1 MDTLY
6 IVIPAYNEA
15 ENITACV
22 ADWYPIVERYGGEGS
37 RLVVIDDGSKDDTYA
52 LLSDLAESRPQ
63 LVPLTK
69 KNGGHG
75 SAVLHGYR
83 YAISHGADWI
93 FQTDADG
100 QTNPSEFEAFW
111 NERSQYDAVI
121 GYRTKRG
128 DGAQRAFVEKV
139 VCLLLRIYFGVKVP
153 DANAPFRLM
162 RAEAVEKY
170 IVRLPRDFY
179 IPNIMLTAYFAKFEE
194 KLKFLPI
201 SFKSR
206 VKGKNSLNLGR
217 IVRIGWQAMGD
228 FRRLRKDMK
237 SQSANE
243 SSESKERQV

>member
-15 ENITACV
+15 ENIAACV

-37 RLVVIDDGSKDDTYA
+37 RLVVIDDGSKDDTNA
-52 LLSDLAESRPQ
+52 LLCDMAKDRP
-63 LVPLTK
+63 LLIPLTK
-69 KNGGHG
+69 TNGGHG
-75 SAVLHGYR
+75 SAVLYGYR
-83 YAISHGADWI
+83 YAIEHGADWI

-100 QTNPSEFEAFW
+100 QTNPGEFDGFW
-111 NERSQYDAVI
+111 NERNQYDAVI

-139 VCLLLRIYFGVKVP
+139 VCLLLWLYFGVKVP

-162 RAEAVEKY
+162 RTEIVKKY

-179 IPNIMLTAYFAKFEE
+179 IPNIMLTAYFARYQE

-201 SFKSR
+201 SFKPR
-206 VKGKNSLNLGR
+206 VKGKNSLNLKR
-217 IVRIGWQAMGD
+217 IVKIGWQAMKD
-228 FRRLRKDMK
+228 FSRLRKNMK
-237 SQSANE
+237 DNVQA
-243 SSESKERQV
+243 

>member
-1 MDTLY
+1 MNTLY

-22 ADWYPIVERYGGEGS
+22 EDWYAIVERYGGEGS
-37 RLVVIDDGSKDDTYA
+37 RLVVIDDGSRDDTYA
-52 LLSDLAESRPQ
+52 MLCGMAKDRPL

-69 KNGGHG
+69 ANGGHG

-83 YAISHGADWI
+83 YAIDHGADLI
-93 FQTDADG
+93 FQTDSDG
-100 QTNPSEFEAFW
+100 QTNPDEFEAFW
-111 NERSQYDAVI
+111 NERNQYDAVI

-128 DGAQRAFVEKV
+128 DGAQRAFIERV

-206 VKGKNSLNLGR
+206 VKGKNSLNLCR

-228 FRRLRKDMK
+228 FKRLRKDMR
-237 SQSANE
+237 
-243 SSESKERQV
+243 SKAAQ

>member
-37 RLVVIDDGSKDDTYA
+37 RLVVIDDGSKDDTNA
-52 LLSDLAESRPQ
+52 LLCDMAKDRP
-63 LVPLTK
+63 LLIPLTK
-69 KNGGHG
+69 TNGGHG
-75 SAVLHGYR
+75 SAVLYGYR
-83 YAISHGADWI
+83 YAIEHGADWI

-100 QTNPSEFEAFW
+100 QTNPGEFDGFW
-111 NERSQYDAVI
+111 NERNQYDAVI

-139 VCLLLRIYFGVKVP
+139 VCLLLRLYFGVKVP

-162 RAEAVEKY
+162 RTEIVKKY
-170 IVRLPRDFY
+170 IGRLPWDFY
-179 IPNIMLTAYFAKFEE
+179 IPNIMLTAYFARYQE

-201 SFKSR
+201 SFKPR
-206 VKGKNSLNLGR
+206 VKGKNSLNLKR
-217 IVRIGWQAMGD
+217 IVKIGWQAMKD
-228 FRRLRKDMK
+228 FSRLRKNMK
-237 SQSANE
+237 DNVQA
-243 SSESKERQV
+243 

>member
-15 ENITACV
+15 ENIAACV

-37 RLVVIDDGSKDDTYA
+37 RLVVIDDGSKDETYT
-52 LLSDLAESRPQ
+52 LLCGMVKSRPL

-69 KNGGHG
+69 TNGGHG

-83 YAISHGADWI
+83 YAIDHAADLI
-93 FQTDADG
+93 FQTDSDG
-100 QTNPSEFEAFW
+100 QTDPHEFEAFW
-111 NERSQYDAVI
+111 YERNQYDAVI
-121 GYRTKRG
+121 GYRLKRG

-139 VCLLLRIYFGVKVP
+139 VCLLLRLYFGVKVP

-162 RAEAVEKY
+162 RAEIVKKY

-179 IPNIMLTAYFAKFEE
+179 IPNIMLTAYFARYQE

-201 SFKSR
+201 SFKPR
-206 VKGKNSLNLGR
+206 VKGKNSLNLKKM
-217 IVRIGWQAMGD
+217 IQIGWQAMGD
-228 FRRLRKDMK
+228 FRRLGKGMK
-237 SQSANE
+237 SQPAE
-243 SSESKERQV
+243 RKER

>member
-15 ENITACV
+15 ENIAACV
-22 ADWYPIVERYGGEGS
+22 ADWYPIVERYEGEGS

-52 LLSDLAESRPQ
+52 LLCSLAKDRPL

-83 YAISHGADWI
+83 YAIDHGADLV
-93 FQTDADG
+93 FQTDSDG
-100 QTNPSEFEAFW
+100 QTNPDEFEAFW
-111 NERSQYDAVI
+111 NERNRFDAVI
-121 GYRTKRG
+121 GCRTKRG
-128 DGAQRAFVEKV
+128 DGAQRAFIERV

-162 RAEAVEKY
+162 RTALLQKY
-170 IVRLPRDFY
+170 IGRLPQDFN
-179 IPNIMLTAYFAKFEE
+179 IPNIMLTAYFARFEE

-201 SFKSR
+201 TFKPR
-206 VKGKNSLNLGR
+206 TKGKNSLNLKK
-217 IVRIGWQAMGD
+217 IVKIGWQAMDD
-228 FRRLRKDMK
+228 FRKLRKGMK
-237 SQSANE
+237 AE
-243 SSESKERQV
+243 TPR